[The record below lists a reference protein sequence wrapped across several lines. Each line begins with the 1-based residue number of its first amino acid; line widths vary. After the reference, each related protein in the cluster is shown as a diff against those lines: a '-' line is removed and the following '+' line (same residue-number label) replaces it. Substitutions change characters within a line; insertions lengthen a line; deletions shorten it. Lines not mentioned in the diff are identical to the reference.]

1 MQIAMISDAFDR
13 ANIEADDEDAEY
25 LSAEHFQAACE
36 TILDDQSDP
45 QGRFREVVR
54 LQKDWILPEDLSEA
68 IERSAEALNIFSD

>member
-1 MQIAMISDAFDR
+1 MQISMISDAFDR

-25 LSAEHFQAACE
+25 LRTEHFQAACE

-54 LQKDWILPEDLSEA
+54 LQ
-68 IERSAEALNIFSD
+68 

>member
-54 LQKDWILPEDLSEA
+54 LQ
-68 IERSAEALNIFSD
+68 

>member
-1 MQIAMISDAFDR
+1 MQISMISDAFDR
-13 ANIEADDEDAEY
+13 ANIEADDEDADY

-54 LQKDWILPEDLSEA
+54 LQEGWTPPEHMEA
-68 IERSAEALNIFSD
+68 DI